1 MDYKKIIL
9 YIVVLLAALGYWY
22 KVSQDEKRG
31 LEQSDRFAAVYAGTA
46 VMAELH
52 RNEPERFFQARDSI
66 YKLYH
71 VDNQWIEKFHRSH
84 QDREEDWSLIWDAV
98 KRKTDSL
105 VEYFKLNPI
114 EHDTTKVLK
123 TDSSVVISDTS
134 GTK

>member
-1 MDYKKIIL
+1 LGYRKIIL
-9 YIVVLLAALGYWY
+9 YIVVLLVALGYWY
-22 KVSQDEKRG
+22 KVARDEKRR

-52 RNEPERFFQARDSI
+52 RNEPDRFFRARDSI
-66 YKLYH
+66 YRLYH
-71 VDNQWIEKFHRSH
+71 VDYQWIGKFRRSH
-84 QDREEDWSLIWDAV
+84 QDREEDWSVIWDAV

-105 VEYFKLNPI
+105 VEYFKLNPVK
-114 EHDTTKVLK
+114 HDTTKVLE